1 MMTDRWFISDID
13 HRISTALIF
22 FLLLLLIGNK
32 KRRSMFPV
40 RAALSLLGLCLV
52 SWGLR
57 YVADVLLTGSVW
69 VGIGYSVHLLA
80 MSLLYMVAYG
90 FCYHATAVELVYVD
104 LLAQT
109 IYKLAWNTFK
119 VFAAAASMA
128 ATPRL
133 WSQYSIMGSLVSY
146 LTYAAVCV
154 ITCQLHQKIVKKLPD
169 ESDSLSMLISF
180 GAFTFCQIV
189 LEFCGRVFTADTSAL
204 FLYYLCALLYT
215 LITYVV
221 LLAITQLT
229 YYRRN
234 NEDMQNFIRN
244 KMQYYQMSRDGITSL
259 QIKCHD
265 LKHQIAAIRTKTEKE
280 NFDKYLDR
288 LEDSIIEYGTVVE
301 CGNETINIV
310 LTEKNILCSTCGVKF
325 SYIID
330 GTLFGF
336 MSEMEIYSLF
346 GNALDNALESCSKVS
361 TPEKRVISLKAAARG
376 DMVVLHVENF
386 FEEAL
391 TMVDGMPQTTKKGS
405 GHGFG
410 LRSIQNIAE
419 KYDGIASVQVQGDLF
434 KLTVVMRPSDAA
446 TRPISPRIHPN

>member
-1 MMTDRWFISDID
+1 MMTDSWFVQQID
-13 HRISTALIF
+13 HRISTAMIF
-22 FLLLLLIGNK
+22 SLLLLLIGNRQ
-32 KRRSMFPV
+32 RRSLF
-40 RAALSLLGLCLV
+40 ALRVLSSALVMCAVSLCI
-52 SWGLR
+52 R
-57 YVADVLLTGSVW
+57 YVVDVHITGGIW
-69 VGIGYSVHLLA
+69 QGVGHSIHLLV
-80 MSLLYMVAYG
+80 MSLLYMLAYG
-90 FCYHATAVELVYVD
+90 FCYRATPVETIYVD
-104 LLAQT
+104 LLALT

-119 VFAAAASMA
+119 VFAAGANMMQDA
-128 ATPRL
+128 PL
-133 WSQYSIMGSLVSY
+133 WSQYSVAGSVVSY
-146 LTYAAVCV
+146 LTYAAVCSL
-154 ITCQLHQKIVKKLPD
+154 TCYLHHRIVRKMPD
-169 ESDSLSMLISF
+169 AADMWPILISY
-180 GAFTFCQIV
+180 GAFLMCQIV
-189 LEFCGRVFTADTSAL
+189 LEFCGRVFTADQSAL

-221 LLAITQLT
+221 LLVISQLS
-229 YYRRN
+229 YYRRD
-234 NEDMQNFIRN
+234 NEDMHSFIQN

-265 LKHQIAAIRTKTEKE
+265 LKHQIAAIRTRTEKE

-330 GTLFGF
+330 GTLFDF

-361 TPEKRVISLKAAARG
+361 EPEKRVISLKAAVRG

-391 TMVDGMPQTTKKGS
+391 TMIDGLPQTTKKGA

-410 LRSIQNIAE
+410 LRSIQQIAE
-419 KYDGIASVQVQGDLF
+419 RYNGVASVQTAGNIF
-434 KLTVVMRPSDAA
+434 KLTVFMKPS
-446 TRPISPRIHPN
+446 